1 MSAVG
6 GYGWDPPWAVL
17 AGSDLERIYS
27 AVDVTTASDVL
38 ERWLRGC
45 GVVPEQLREV
55 VQRRIVEPLCSAT
68 SRYLLRDLGS
78 SAVNDYGD
86 LHREFHEIVLIDK
99 KERSVLL
106 TVLSDD

>member
-1 MSAVG
+1 M
-6 GYGWDPPWAVL
+6 
-17 AGSDLERIYS
+17 
-27 AVDVTTASDVL
+27 
-38 ERWLRGC
+38 
-45 GVVPEQLREV
+45 
-55 VQRRIVEPLCSAT
+55 CSAT